1 MTQSLSER
9 ERELLINLQ
18 ERHTDPAIMRRA
30 QIVLLAESDLSTA
43 DIADAVSLSAGQVRY
58 WRREWEKRGM
68 AIFPKDAPQGVE
80 GDGER
85 SRTGDETVVD
95 EPPDEE
101 PRLPLTLRD
110 SIGIEPTD
118 PMAEAGRKALLFH
131 FERMLLHEPGSR
143 LGEDIEAVHDMR
155 VATRRMRSAFR
166 LFAPYYKHDKV
177 EAFQRNL
184 KHTGRAL
191 GAVRDLDVF
200 MEKAQRFIDA
210 HPEADLSPLVEAW
223 QARLDEARPR
233 LIKHLDSPRFDHF
246 VHEFYAFLTT
256 PGAGAKKAGDRVP
269 TEARH
274 VLPQL
279 IYGLYEQVRVYDD
292 VADTR
297 DISTLHALRIELK
310 RLRYALEFFVEI
322 LGPEARAVIRD
333 VKAMQDHLGD
343 LNDAEVAEGILSEFV
358 AQHDHANSGTPRFLR
373 EPDIS
378 GVVQYLAATRAE
390 KDRLL
395 ATFPEAWADFR
406 REDVRRNLALA
417 VAAL

>member
-1 MTQSLSER
+1 M
-9 ERELLINLQ
+9 
-18 ERHTDPAIMRRA
+18 
-30 QIVLLAESDLSTA
+30 
-43 DIADAVSLSAGQVRY
+43 G
-58 WRREWEKRGM
+58 
-68 AIFPKDAPQGVE
+68 IFPTDVILGIDGDAEARPA
-80 GDGER
+80 R
-85 SRTGDETVVD
+85 DEAADD
-95 EPPDEE
+95 EPPPEAESAAPDETPRPGVDA
-101 PRLPLTLRD
+101 PRLPLALPD

-143 LGEDIEAVHDMR
+143 RGEDIEAVHDMR

-166 LFAPYYKHDKV
+166 LFAPFYKSRKV
-177 EAFQRNL
+177 EPFQRNL
-184 KHTGRAL
+184 KRTGRVL

-210 HPEADLSPLVEAW
+210 HPEADLTPLVEAW

-233 LIKHLDSPRFDHF
+233 LIEHLDSPRFDRF
-246 VHEFYAFLTT
+246 VHDFHAFLTT

-310 RLRYALEFFVEI
+310 RLRYALEFFEEI
-322 LGPEARAVIRD
+322 LGPEARAVIKD
-333 VKAMQDHLGD
+333 VKVMQDHLGD
-343 LNDAEVAEGILSEFV
+343 LNDAEVAEGILSEFI
-358 AQHDHANSGTPRFLR
+358 AQHDRAHSGTPRFLR
-373 EPDIS
+373 EPDID
-378 GVVQYLAATRAE
+378 GVAQYLAATRAE

-395 ATFPEAWADFR
+395 ATFPEAWDNFR

-417 VAAL
+417 VAVL